1 MKKTLVFADGIVAK
15 IFIQKII
22 TQYFS
27 NNAYAIVCKDA
38 TILPEQIPNSIQ
50 TYCFDYTSAFRLES
64 LCSRDIQDVFIV
76 IEDPK
81 ERFVL
86 YELIRGFNAKVRIVL
101 YNNHEFT
108 THTTEGSNNVVMLR
122 EDLRLKDMVDTNLV
136 VIDSEHLV
144 ANRLTQRL
152 TNVPLIPRGFGL
164 EQGELMEI
172 AIPPGSIFT
181 YRHIGSI
188 QQKKWR
194 IVGIYRRAEFILATH
209 TLVLQPNDVMLVA
222 GDNVVLSEIYRSAKS
237 DIGQFPAPFGK
248 DIFLYVDPTRL
259 SVQAIL
265 DDIQDALF
273 LHTHIKSDTL
283 HIIVLNPSNFA
294 LLESI
299 RSHQAPKVH
308 IHFVYDN
315 TDFCA
320 QIDSDHKKR
329 PGLIMVNHELFISRK
344 NRQAL
349 HKINTPVLKTGYK
362 RLKEVQKSFLI
373 VDEGLQKGENIA
385 SVMFD
390 ISKQLNIAARFYD
403 FNPDSEYQRTLLN
416 NIENLAKIFS
426 QQPEVTYSNSY
437 NPILFLQR
445 SHDVY
450 LQFVPFDSSLTTI
463 RFLTL
468 GSMDPKK
475 LSLGLDTNPQ
485 IFIPY

>member
-27 NNAYAIVCKDA
+27 NNTYVIVCKDSTMFPA
-38 TILPEQIPNSIQ
+38 SIPNSIE
-50 TYCFDYTSAFRLES
+50 THCFDYTSAFRLES
-64 LCSRDIQDVFIV
+64 VCGSDVQDVFIV
-76 IEDPK
+76 IDEPK

-86 YELIRGFNAKVRIVL
+86 YELIRTLNAKVRIVL
-101 YNNHEFT
+101 FNNHEFT
-108 THTTEGSNNVVMLR
+108 THTIEGNNNVVMLR
-122 EDLRLKDMVDTNLV
+122 EDLRLKGAIDTNLI
-136 VIDSEHLV
+136 VIDSEYLV

-152 TNVPLIPRGFGL
+152 ANVPLIPRGFGL

-172 AIPPGSIFT
+172 AIPPGSIFA

-209 TLVLQPNDVMLVA
+209 TLVIQPNDVLLVA
-222 GDNVVLSEIYRSAKS
+222 GDSVVLSEIYRSAKS

-248 DIFLYVDPTRL
+248 DIFLYVDTSKS
-259 SVQAIL
+259 SVQSVL

-273 LHTHIKSDTL
+273 LHTHIKSDKL
-283 HIIVLNPSNFA
+283 HIFVLNPSNFA

-299 RSHQAPKVH
+299 RSHQAPKIQ
-308 IHFVYDN
+308 IHFIYDN
-315 TDFCA
+315 SDFCT
-320 QIDSDHKKR
+320 QIHKDCKKR
-329 PGLIMVNHELFISRK
+329 PGLIVLNHELFIPRK
-344 NRQAL
+344 HRQAL
-349 HKINTPVLKTGYK
+349 YQATTPVLKTGYK
-362 RLKEVQKSFLI
+362 RLKEVQKGFLV

-390 ISKQLNIAARFYD
+390 ISKQLKITTRFYD
-403 FNPDSEYQRTLLN
+403 FNPDSEHQRTLLG
-416 NIENLAKIFS
+416 NIENLGKIFS
-426 QQPEVTYSNSY
+426 QKPEITYSSSQ

-445 SHDVY
+445 SLEVY
-450 LQFVPFDSSLTTI
+450 LQFVPFDSAITQVQL
-463 RFLTL
+463 FAF
-468 GSMDPKK
+468 GSMDSQR